1 MILVARLDLLDALWQ
16 HAEMQRGREVCGVL
30 IGTWGAT
37 VEVTDALPGENL
49 LSAPDRFLLDA
60 ASLLAADDVA
70 LARGAAI
77 VGFYHSHPEQFPVPS
92 ALDRQD
98 AWTGHLYLIIGTAH
112 GRARATCGWTFDVER
127 RIHPVLL
134 HILGM

>member
-16 HAEMQRGREVCGVL
+16 HAETKPGREICGVL

-37 VEVTDALPGENL
+37 VEVMDALPGENL

-60 ASLLAADDVA
+60 ASLLAADDA
-70 LARGAAI
+70 ARARGAAI
-77 VGFYHSHPEQFPVPS
+77 VGFYHSHPEHLPVPS
-92 ALDRQD
+92 TLDRQD
-98 AWTGHLYLIIGTAH
+98 AWTGHLYLIIGTTD
-112 GRARATCGWTFDVER
+112 GRTPATCGWTFDAER